1 MLLPFDISKLPDK
14 WIRELFHIFLPGG
27 VLLIGLA
34 TTHADQAE
42 KFLAFSQLNG
52 FAKTALIVFVAY
64 VAGFIL
70 MTLGTLLALV
80 FYLVGYIVAG
90 VAVGLAAKKASPAAE
105 DARNMVWRRLVA
117 AFLSSPIVRVEEPSI
132 SSEEFQEK
140 LKVVAA
146 NIPQGSDMNEAVKR
160 LAEVAGV
167 QLYRDSVDT
176 EWKYLHAVLQCYFYK
191 PVAEDVL
198 PPIAALFAL
207 VVAFKMCSPYSF
219 LTPTLLSFLR
229 VLCMTMALVLAL
241 LHGASHAK
249 AEPYVGILGARILK
263 EWRAST
269 SPSNPPA

>member
-1 MLLPFDISKLPDK
+1 
-14 WIRELFHIFLPGG
+14 
-27 VLLIGLA
+27 
-34 TTHADQAE
+34 
-42 KFLAFSQLNG
+42 
-52 FAKTALIVFVAY
+52 
-64 VAGFIL
+64 
-70 MTLGTLLALV
+70 
-80 FYLVGYIVAG
+80 
-90 VAVGLAAKKASPAAE
+90 
-105 DARNMVWRRLVA
+105 
-117 AFLSSPIVRVEEPSI
+117 VEEPSI